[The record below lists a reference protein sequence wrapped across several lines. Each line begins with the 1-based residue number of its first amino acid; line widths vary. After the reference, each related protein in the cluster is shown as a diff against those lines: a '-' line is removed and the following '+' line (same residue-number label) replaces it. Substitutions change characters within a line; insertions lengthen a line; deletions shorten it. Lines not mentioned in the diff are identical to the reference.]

1 MDSRAPLVAINGL
14 LEEKP
19 AGDRLSLPLRY
30 AERVRDAGGVPVA
43 LPPIG
48 DKRDLL
54 ALMGLVDAV
63 VLTGGDD
70 FDTER
75 LDQGATHPAAV
86 CVPGP
91 KQDFDLELARLALDR
106 GVPVLGICY
115 GMQLL
120 GIADGATLL
129 QHLPDDRPGS
139 QEHTGGAVHDVVI
152 EVSTKLWDLVGL
164 ESLAVVSRHHQ
175 ALEDAPTGWR
185 IAARDTEGLVEAIEH
200 PTHPFALGVQWHPE
214 LSPGTAHDALFS
226 GLVVAARERHA
237 SLLAAQA

>member
-30 AERVRDAGGVPVA
+30 AEQVREAGGVPVA
-43 LPPIG
+43 IPPIG

-54 ALMGLVDAV
+54 ALVNLIDAV
-63 VLTGGDD
+63 VLSGGDD

-75 LDQGATHPAAV
+75 LDQGATHPASV

-91 KQDFDLELARLALDR
+91 KQDFDLELARLVLDR

-120 GIADGATLL
+120 GLADGATLL

-139 QEHTGGAVHDVVI
+139 QEHAGGAVHDVVI
-152 EVSTKLWDLVGL
+152 EIPTKLGSLIGL

-185 IAARDTEGLVEAIEH
+185 VAARDTEGLVEAIEH

-214 LSPGTAHDALFS
+214 LSPGTAHGALFS
-226 GLVVAARERHA
+226 GLVVAARERRA
-237 SLLAAQA
+237 SLLAARA